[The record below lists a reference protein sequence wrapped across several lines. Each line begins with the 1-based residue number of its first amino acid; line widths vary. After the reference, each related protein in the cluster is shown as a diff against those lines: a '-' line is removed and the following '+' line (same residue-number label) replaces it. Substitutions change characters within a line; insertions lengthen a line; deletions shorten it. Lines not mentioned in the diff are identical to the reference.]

1 MLVTCDGNG
10 YRYKGNLST
19 ARIKNKTCDFW
30 SNMCHTYDVINFNS
44 ITAAD
49 QNYCRN
55 PSGARKQ
62 PWCYVDAKKEIWE
75 FCDIPKC
82 PGI

>member
-19 ARIKNKTCDFW
+19 TRITNRTCDFW
-30 SNMCHTYDVINFNS
+30 FNMCHTYDVINFNS
-44 ITAAD
+44 ITDAD

-55 PSGARKQ
+55 PGGARKQ
-62 PWCYVDAKKEIWE
+62 PWCYVDAKKEMWE
-75 FCDIPKC
+75 YCDIPKC
-82 PGI
+82 PGT